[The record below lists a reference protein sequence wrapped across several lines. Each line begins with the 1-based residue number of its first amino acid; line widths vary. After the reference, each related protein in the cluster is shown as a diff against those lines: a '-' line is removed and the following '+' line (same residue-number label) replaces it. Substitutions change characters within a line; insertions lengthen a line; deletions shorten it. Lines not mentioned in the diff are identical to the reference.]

1 MITIKM
7 SKDIKKQKSKMFWGL
22 TGRQMIFTALAIF
35 IAIVVNCFMDNL
47 NDTVKAILLITTSIP
62 FLLCGWVQLNG
73 LNFEKFAIIWIR
85 NNFNNKERVFINES
99 GLDHIKPIREKSKG
113 KE

>member
-22 TGRQMIFTALAIF
+22 TGRQLIFTVLAIL
-35 IAIVVNCFMDNL
+35 IAIVVNCVLDL
-47 NDTVKAILLITTSIP
+47 NDTVKAVLVISTSIP
-62 FLLCGWVQLNG
+62 FLLCGWINING
-73 LNFEKFAIIWIR
+73 LTFEKFAAIWIR
-85 NNFNNKERVFINES
+85 NNFNNKERVFMNES
-99 GLDHIKPIREKSKG
+99 GLDHIKPMKEKSKR

>member
-7 SKDIKKQKSKMFWGL
+7 SKDIKKQKSKLFWGL
-22 TGRQMIFTALAIF
+22 TGRQMIFTVLAIF
-35 IAIVVNCFMDNL
+35 IAIVVNCILDL
-47 NDTVKAILLITTSIP
+47 NDTVKAVLVISTSIP

-73 LNFEKFAIIWIR
+73 LSFEKFAVIWLR
-85 NNFNNKERVFINES
+85 NNFTNKERVFMNES
-99 GLDHIKPIREKSKG
+99 GLDHIKPMKEKSKR

>member
-7 SKDIKKQKSKMFWGL
+7 SKDIRKQKSKLFWGL
-22 TGRQMIFTALAIF
+22 TGRQMIFTVIAIF
-35 IAIVVNCFMDNL
+35 IAIVVNCVLDL
-47 NDTVKAILLITTSIP
+47 NDTIKAVLVISTSIP

-73 LNFEKFAIIWIR
+73 LSFEKFAVIWLR
-85 NNFNNKERVFINES
+85 NNFTNKERVFMNES
-99 GLDHIKPIREKSKG
+99 GLDHIKPMKEKSKR